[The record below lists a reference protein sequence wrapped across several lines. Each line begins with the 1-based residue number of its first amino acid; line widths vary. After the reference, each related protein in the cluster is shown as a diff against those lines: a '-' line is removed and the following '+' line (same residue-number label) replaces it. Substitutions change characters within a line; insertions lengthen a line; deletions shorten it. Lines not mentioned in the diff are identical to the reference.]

1 MATRTKVTADPRVE
15 AEVPANDD
23 GFMTASIKLRGKLY
37 RFRELPTDQYD
48 KLVEMATDT
57 DDMVDRTILLRLM
70 VTESA
75 TEPKITPT
83 TLAKMPYSVVRQ
95 IGILVNNMHWADEF
109 VPPQDEE
116 DEGFAN
122 VDDEPPKP

>member
-1 MATRTKVTADPRVE
+1 MATRTKVVDAPNVE
-15 AEVPANDD
+15 AKEPANDD
-23 GFMTASIKLRGKLY
+23 GFLTASIKLRGKVF

-57 DDMVDRTILLRLM
+57 EDMVDRTILLRLM
-70 VTESA
+70 VCESA
-75 TEPKITPT
+75 TTPKITPAS
-83 TLAKMPYSVVRQ
+83 LAKMPYSVVRQ

-109 VPPQDEE
+109 IPPQDGE

-122 VDDEPPKP
+122 EDDEPPKP